1 MTFLETN
8 IMGTA
13 VLLNAALEVWAQ
25 EGSKNPFQ
33 DKLFYH
39 VSTDEV
45 YGSLGDEG
53 LFTETTAYDPRSP
66 YSASKASSDHIVRA
80 YHHTYGLPIVIS
92 NCSNNYG
99 SHQYPEKLIPVMIG
113 KIVESHPLPIYGE
126 GINVR
131 DWLYVVDHA
140 RAIDDILHR
149 GTVGDTYNIG
159 GFNEWR
165 NIDLVKLLIKLV
177 DSELGREPGT
187 SDSLISFVKDRA
199 GHDLRYAIDASKLC
213 GELGWQPSVTF
224 EGLLKTVKWYLAHGS

>member
-1 MTFLETN
+1 
-8 IMGTA
+8 
-13 VLLNAALEVWAQ
+13 
-25 EGSKNPFQ
+25 
-33 DKLFYH
+33 
-39 VSTDEV
+39 
-45 YGSLGDEG
+45 
-53 LFTETTAYDPRSP
+53 
-66 YSASKASSDHIVRA
+66 
-80 YHHTYGLPIVIS
+80 
-92 NCSNNYG
+92 
-99 SHQYPEKLIPVMIG
+99 MIG

-149 GTVGDTYNIG
+149 GTIGDTYNIG
-159 GFNEWR
+159 GLNEWR

-224 EGLLKTVKWYLAHGS
+224 EEGLLKTVQWYLAHGS